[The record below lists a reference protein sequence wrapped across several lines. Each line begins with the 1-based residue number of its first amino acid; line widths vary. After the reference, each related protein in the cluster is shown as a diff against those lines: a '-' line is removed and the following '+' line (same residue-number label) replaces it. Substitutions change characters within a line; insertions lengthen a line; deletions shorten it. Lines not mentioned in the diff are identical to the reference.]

1 MVKFQVRWSHPMTRR
16 NPMFGGSIPCWLTPP
31 LARRLDL
38 NFCKRLIFWWL
49 NSWISG
55 KLCSFHSNSSCLNPQ
70 IACLKLS
77 CFPVKSP
84 VFFVLN
90 IHMLHIFRLPAG
102 SVQKCWI
109 PKNCRLHRDRE
120 WGLKH
125 QNYGWSILHCLN
137 PIQFSIVK
145 SSSWMVKI
153 PWKSHIFH
161 RKNPFLNPMFVG
173 FFINFKPALSHRI
186 GWWENFNRKA
196 QTIWW

>member
-1 MVKFQVRWSHPMTRR
+1 MIVVTSTFDVFFLLKLGMVDILGGILDPILSHEIIPPNRCI
-16 NPMFGGSIPCWLTPP
+16 NPM
-31 LARRLDL
+31 
-38 NFCKRLIFWWL
+38 
-49 NSWISG
+49 
-55 KLCSFHSNSSCLNPQ
+55 
-70 IACLKLS
+70 
-77 CFPVKSP
+77 KSP
-84 VFFVLN
+84 VFFILN

-161 RKNPFLNPMFVG
+161 RQNPFLNPMFVG